1 MIDKNLLE
9 ALSCVSI
16 QDAVSKPLKD
26 ILEMQFSGETA
37 GQRLERYIFQV
48 DNPYCF
54 RVGDT
59 PVKISFNPDGEAL
72 EQKLKAYL
80 IGLKR

>member
-9 ALSCVSI
+9 ALSRVSI
-16 QDAVSKPLKD
+16 QDAASEPLKD
-26 ILEMQFSGETA
+26 ILETEISGGTA
-37 GQRLERYIFQV
+37 GQRLERYISQAG
-48 DNPYCF
+48 NPYCF

-59 PVKISFNPDGEAL
+59 PVKISFNPDGEDL
-72 EQKLKAYL
+72 EQKLKSYF